1 MPDEPTLDLV
11 LKRNSIERLKREKFP
26 LDIVDELPEIIER
39 GYENISEE
47 DVVRFMWYGL
57 YHDKPK
63 VGYFMMR
70 IKIPSGLMTPHQF
83 RTIGDLSQTYGRN
96 EGELS
101 TRQNVQ
107 LHWIK
112 LDYLPEIFA
121 TLEAAGLTTLGGCG
135 DTVRNITGCPVA
147 GIDRDELFDATG
159 LVTEAA
165 RFFYGHR
172 VYSDLPRKHKITI
185 STCAHQCNAPEIN
198 CIALVGTFKDGRPGY
213 AVRVGG
219 GLSTVPRISKH
230 LGVFVPEDEAMD
242 VLRAILDAWRT
253 NLKYRLS
260 RVKAR
265 LKFMVDDFGAEG
277 MRSEV
282 ERVLGRQLEDL
293 PEPPGRVG
301 GLTEHIGINPQQ
313 QAGLSYVGFPVRLGR
328 ISGEQMVRVAEIAES
343 VGGDVRLTRQQN
355 FIVANVPEAE
365 VDRVVGEV
373 GGLGF
378 PLDVSKLHGTSL
390 GCTGSPLCNYAV
402 AETKVKL
409 DEILVHLEAEFGRA
423 ADGIVVNV
431 DGCPH
436 ACAQHWVADIGLQG
450 STLRERGDAGEK
462 LEAYEIYLRGGLGDD
477 AAIGR
482 PLVRR
487 VPEAEAK
494 EHVSRLIH
502 AYLERRGAPSET
514 FKTFADRHS
523 DEELVSIATDRP
535 LEEVLAAAAA
545 RHKGADRVADDPNA

>member
-1 MPDEPTLDLV
+1 MPDEPSLELV
-11 LKRNSIERLKREKFP
+11 LKRNSIERLKLEKFP
-26 LDIVDELPEIIER
+26 LDIVNELPEIIER

-70 IKIPSGLMTPHQF
+70 IKIPSGVMTAHQM
-83 RTIGDLSQTYGRN
+83 RVIGELSQTYGRN

-121 TLEAAGLTTLGGCG
+121 KLDAAGLTTLGGCG

-198 CIALVGTFKDGRPGY
+198 CIALVGTFKDGRQGY

-230 LGVFVPEDEAMD
+230 LGVFVPEEEAMD

-277 MRSEV
+277 MRAEV
-282 ERVLGRQLEDL
+282 ERVLGRRLEDL
-293 PEPPGRVG
+293 PEPPNRVG
-301 GLTEHIGINPQQ
+301 GLTEHLGVNPQRQ
-313 QAGLSYVGFPVRLGR
+313 SGLSYIGFPVRLGR

-355 FIVANVPEAE
+355 FIIANVPDAE
-365 VDRVVGEV
+365 VDRVVREV
-373 GGLGF
+373 AELGF
-378 PLDVSKLHGTSL
+378 RLDVSKLHGNAL

-409 DEILVHLEAEFGRA
+409 DEILVHLEDQFGRA
-423 ADGIVVNV
+423 ADGIIVNV

-450 STLRERGDAGEK
+450 STLRERGGAGEK
-462 LEAYEIYLRGGLGDD
+462 LEAYEIYLRGSLGDD

-482 PLVRR
+482 PIVRR

-494 EHVSRLIH
+494 EHVSRLIS
-502 AYLERRGAPSET
+502 AYLDGRGSPDET
-514 FKTFADRHS
+514 FKAFADRHS
-523 DEELVSIATDRP
+523 DEELVSIATGRP

-545 RHKGADRVADDPNA
+545 RHRGADRVADDPNA